1 MANFQVKL
9 GDTWQ
14 DFTKDEDNLLKQH
27 FEMRHGGGKVMLPFR
42 GQHYEFDF
50 EHMTQ
55 RNLATGKSRKIRP
68 PRSGKVATR
77 GVASR
82 PAVSM
87 AASKFAR
94 DDYGG
99 SWIDGADYPE
109 IILPASAVKVVIP
122 DMILPDPLAKTS
134 HGIGAGYDKIKSSS
148 GTCAPSQRQPS
159 GDKVGSPK
167 AVSDHEFTLDLF

>member
-9 GDTWQ
+9 GDSWQ
-14 DFTKDEDNLLKQH
+14 DFTKDEDSLLKQH
-27 FEMRHGGGKVMLPFR
+27 FETRHGRGKVMLPFR

-55 RNLATGKSRKIRP
+55 RNLTTGKSRKIRP

-77 GVASR
+77 GVAPR
-82 PAVSM
+82 PAVSV
-87 AASKFAR
+87 AASKVAR

-109 IILPASAVKVVIP
+109 IVVPASAVKFVMS
-122 DMILPDPLAKTS
+122 DMIVPDPLAKVE
-134 HGIGAGYDKIKSSS
+134 SSS
-148 GTCAPSQRQPS
+148 RMCAPSRQSP
-159 GDKVGSPK
+159 GDKSGSPK